1 MLAVN
6 VDEPFA
12 QILHLLQRDGAVV
25 DEGTAFSTGTHL
37 TTHDAVLLVV
47 VEVVFLE
54 ECLQIVFVQVEMS
67 LHDASLG
74 ASLHLAC
81 VGPVA

>member
-25 DEGTAFSTGTHL
+25 DEGTALATGTHL

-47 VEVVFLE
+47 VEVVLLE

-67 LHDASLG
+67 LHNASLG